1 MHRQQ
6 ADGLRIGPA
15 GGAHAALLHGAHKRI
30 GREVAAPVVLQRGG
44 QQRTQVGLHG
54 LALGGGRGGGKAGQH
69 VAVLV
74 DGVQGIVRRQALH
87 PALVLK
93 QNRPQRLQI
102 KRKQLT
108 FQ

>member
-6 ADGLRIGPA
+6 TNGLRIGPA

-69 VAVLV
+69 VAMFV
-74 DGVQGIVRRQALH
+74 DGVQRIVRRQALH
-87 PALVLK
+87 PALVL
-93 QNRPQRLQI
+93 NQI
-102 KRKQLT
+102 SP
-108 FQ
+108 